1 MCAVPYAYNI
11 SVCKQV
17 YPILTQVLP
26 LCMRSW
32 PIPITSTVKVGFL
45 QTSQASTAPKTPRI
59 ITYYDNNKYMMFFF
73 PHWEWLGCSQRNG
86 QHSLFWCFFAIMLIS
101 KCMFKSLV
109 SEIYII
115 YTILYIFHSQHRL
128 GTIWRRSGLNIVL
141 KHLREHA
148 SLKTT
153 MAHHGTLQHKQAQ

>member
-1 MCAVPYAYNI
+1 MCAVQYAYNI

-59 ITYYDNNKYMMFFF
+59 ITYYDNNKYIMFVF

-86 QHSLFWCFFAIMLIS
+86 QHSLFWCFS
-101 KCMFKSLV
+101 RSCSSLNAC
-109 SEIYII
+109 SNHWQKP
-115 YTILYIFHSQHRL
+115 T
-128 GTIWRRSGLNIVL
+128 NI
-141 KHLREHA
+141 A
-148 SLKTT
+148 SLWNTDIYCIYFT
-153 MAHHGTLQHKQAQ
+153 ASIDLELFGDGQGSTLFWNI